1 MFNNEVFKVICE
13 DSRQPEA
20 EFRCR
25 KDAESHLVTTSYP
38 VARWIEVTDICGWC
52 DNDNIDASG
61 RSMRE
66 SDGCCGHCGAI

>member
-13 DSRQPEA
+13 DSRQAEA
-20 EFRCR
+20 EFRNR
-25 KDAESHLVTTSYP
+25 EDAEAHLATTSYP

-52 DNDNIDASG
+52 GNDNIDALG